1 MTILLA
7 LGVLLLLVMSVRFT
21 TVTIAK
27 LGTKK
32 AVDPYRIKYITK
44 TINLGLFVFYSLT
57 LLAVLGIG
65 YAQVSIFLSSVF
77 AVLGVALFAQWSI
90 ISNITASLIIFFGF
104 PYRVGD
110 NIKVL
115 DKDGDIQGIIEEID
129 LFHVLIRV
137 NDVLITYPNTL
148 ILQKAVVKLPPSGE
162 LPLLAP
168 ENTPTDTPSDNKDN
182 K

>member
-1 MTILLA
+1 MDNLSLA
-7 LGVLLLLVMSVRFT
+7 TVLYVTRKYVAPVR
-21 TVTIAK
+21 
-27 LGTKK
+27 
-32 AVDPYRIKYITK
+32 
-44 TINLGLFVFYSLT
+44 
-57 LLAVLGIG
+57 IG

-90 ISNITASLIIFFGF
+90 LSNITASLIIFFGF

-137 NDVLITYPNTL
+137 GDVLITYPNTL